1 LVLAIIGIFIL
12 PIILSVIAIIFG
24 WVALN
29 DIDRNPALG
38 GKGIAVAGIVLGVIG
53 LIIGIIG
60 IVVAAAYNWFIFF
73 LY

>member
-12 PIILSVIAIIFG
+12 PIILSAIAIIVG
-24 WVALN
+24 WAALN